1 MKSPTDS
8 ATDLAFLHG
17 GNLAYL
23 ESLQRDFE
31 RDPQS
36 NGEWKGVFTRLND
49 ATVSPSPA
57 SSPSPPP
64 LNDARGWREG
74 SPSPASSPSPA
85 QPAEAQDWFANSIHK
100 QAQVSRLISTYRA
113 LGHLL
118 ADIDPIGVMPRG
130 DARELDLDHFDLSA
144 ADLATAFDLGDL
156 GGGGR
161 RPLGEILAYLRAVY
175 CGPIGYELSHLTSLE
190 QREWLRA
197 RVETPAVRLPIG
209 DDERVNLLVKLTA
222 AEGLEKYLHTKYVG
236 QKRFS
241 LEGGDVLIPVVSDM
255 IQQLGSTGVRE
266 IVIGM
271 AHRGRLNVLVNILGK
286 APKELFSEFE
296 GEYQNQNGGDAN
308 GNGDHH
314 GDVKYHQGASSDID
328 TPGGIVHLALAFN
341 PSHLEIIDP
350 VVEGSV
356 RARQERRGDAERR
369 QVVPILIHGDAAFA
383 GQGVVMETLNMA
395 RTRGYSV
402 GGTVHIIINNQIG
415 FTTNTL
421 DARSTLY
428 CTEVAKMVQAPIFH
442 VNGDDPEAARQAA
455 RLALAYRMRFGGD
468 AIIDIVCYRR
478 HGHNEADEPGI
489 TQPMMYRTIK
499 AHATP
504 RAIYA
509 QRLADAGVIGDGD
522 ARAFVDAYRRQLD
535 DGHVVAGQV
544 IDPNKARLMVDW
556 TAYLSAE
563 WDDGTATAVG
573 AEALPR
579 LARKLAQTPPDFTV
593 HPRVQKVLDER
604 VKMAAGEKPIDWG
617 CAELLAYATILE
629 DGYDVRLSGQ
639 DAGRGTFAHRHATL
653 HDQSQARIHIPMQH
667 LHDGEVRGGGDSHS
681 HSDSERAGDG
691 KRAGDGD
698 GHSDSDGDATGKK
711 RGNYLVINSFLSEE
725 AVLGFEYGYATTEP
739 RALVIW
745 EAQFGDF
752 VNGAQVVIDQF
763 ISSGQAKWARVC
775 GLTMFLPHGM
785 EGQGPEH
792 SSARLERFL
801 QLCAQA
807 NMQVC
812 VPTTPAQMFHMLRR
826 QVLRPLRRPLVVFTP
841 KSLLRHP
848 AAVSTPAELSGGK
861 FQLVIDDA
869 EVAYAPGDGDGY
881 GDGHGDGHGDGDG
894 HGHGDGHRDA
904 NTAAIDPGKIKRVVL
919 CSGKVYYDL
928 LAARRERSITGVAIV
943 RIEQLYPFPGRDLA
957 AVMARYPA
965 AAEVVWCQEEPQNQ
979 GAWYSTR
986 HHLRAAVGAGQR
998 LRYVGREASPSPAV
1012 GYYKLHQ
1019 VQQQQL
1025 VEQALAE

>member
-8 ATDLAFLHG
+8 PPDLAFLHG
-17 GNLAYL
+17 GNIAYL
-23 ESLQRDFE
+23 ESLQRDLE
-31 RDPQS
+31 RDPAS
-36 NGEWKGVFTRLND
+36 NGAWKGVFSRL
-49 ATVSPSPA
+49 AEAPPAQPSPA
-57 SSPSPPP
+57 T
-64 LNDARGWREG
+64 AQVA
-74 SPSPASSPSPA
+74 SPADSPD
-85 QPAEAQDWFANSIHK
+85 AQDWFASSIHK
-100 QAQVSRLISTYRA
+100 QAQVSRLISAYRT

-130 DARELDLDHFDLSA
+130 DAGELELERFDLSA
-144 ADLATAFDLGDL
+144 SDLATAFDLGDL

-175 CGPIGYELSHLTSLE
+175 CGPIGYELGHLTSIE

-197 RVETPAVRLPIG
+197 RVETPTVRLAIS
-209 DDERVNLLVKLTA
+209 DQERVNLLVKLTA

-241 LEGGDVLIPVVSDM
+241 LEGGDVLIPVLSDM
-255 IQQLGSTGVRE
+255 IQQLGGTGVKE

-296 GEYQNQNGGDAN
+296 GEYQNLRKNGGGGD
-308 GNGDHH
+308 NGDGDGDNGDGGHH

-356 RARQERRGDAERR
+356 RARQERRGDAARKM
-369 QVVPILIHGDAAFA
+369 VVPVLIHGDAAFA

-402 GGTVHIIINNQIG
+402 GGTLHIIINNQIG

-455 RLALAYRMRFGGD
+455 RLALEYRMQFGGD

-489 TQPMMYRTIK
+489 TQPMMYGAIK
-499 AHATP
+499 AHDTP
-504 RAIYA
+504 RGIYA
-509 QRLADAGVIGDGD
+509 ARLAGAGVIQDAD
-522 ARAFVDAYRRQLD
+522 ARAMVDAYRRQLD

-556 TAYLSAE
+556 TPYLGAD
-563 WDDGTATAVG
+563 WDDGTVTAVD

-579 LARKLAQTPPDFTV
+579 LAQKLAEVPADFRV
-593 HPRVQKVLDER
+593 HPRVKRVLDAR
-604 VKMAAGEKPIDWG
+604 INMARGESPIDWG

-629 DGYDVRLSGQ
+629 DGFDVRLSGQ
-639 DAGRGTFAHRHATL
+639 DAGRGTFAHRHVTL
-653 HDQSQARIHIPMQH
+653 HDQSRARIHIPMQH
-667 LHDGEVRGGGDSHS
+667 LHDGD
-681 HSDSERAGDG
+681 DGDG
-691 KRAGDGD
+691 NNAGDGD
-698 GHSDSDGDATGKK
+698 NKR

-739 RALVIW
+739 RTLVIW

-763 ISSGQAKWARVC
+763 ISSGQAKWERVC

-812 VPTTPAQMFHMLRR
+812 VPTTPAQLFHMLRR
-826 QVLRPLRRPLVVFTP
+826 QILRPLRRPLVVLTP

-848 AAVSTPAELSGGK
+848 DAVSTPAELSGGK
-861 FQLVIDDA
+861 FELVIDDA
-869 EVAYAPGDGDGY
+869 
-881 GDGHGDGHGDGDG
+881 
-894 HGHGDGHRDA
+894 
-904 NTAAIDPGKIKRVVL
+904 AADVDRKQIARVIL

-928 LAARRERSITGVAIV
+928 LAERERRALADAAIV
-943 RIEQLYPFPGRDLA
+943 RIEQLYPFPGRDLD
-957 AVMARYPA
+957 AVMRNYPA

-986 HHLRAAVGAGQR
+986 HHLRAALRGGQR

-1019 VQQQQL
+1019 IQQQRL
-1025 VEQALAE
+1025 VEQALAAE

>member
-1 MKSPTDS
+1 MPVQYATTTGCCAGPPVIYAILTRHRITAAPPHYNAMKPSS
-8 ATDLAFLHG
+8 TDLAFLNG
-17 GNLAYL
+17 GNIAYL
-23 ESLQRDFE
+23 ESLYRDLG
-31 RDPQS
+31 RDPRI
-36 NGEWKGVFTRLND
+36 NGEWSGVFTALPEG
-49 ATVSPSPA
+49 AISAPA
-57 SSPSPPP
+57 PGP
-64 LNDARGWREG
+64 
-74 SPSPASSPSPA
+74 
-85 QPAEAQDWFANSIHK
+85 QDRSRAWFERSIHK

-130 DARELDLDHFDLSA
+130 DAGELHLERFDLSA

-161 RPLGEILAYLRAVY
+161 RPLGEILDYLRAVY
-175 CGPIGYELSHLTSLE
+175 CGPIGYELGHLTSLE

-197 RVETPAVRLPIG
+197 RVETESVRLAIS
-209 DDERVNLLVKLTA
+209 DQERVNLLVKLTA

-241 LEGGDVLIPVVSDM
+241 LEGGDVLIPMLSDM
-255 IQQLGSTGVRE
+255 IQRLGATGVKE

-271 AHRGRLNVLVNILGK
+271 AHRGRLNVLVNLLGK

-296 GEYQNQNGGDAN
+296 GEYQNQNGGA
-308 GNGDHH
+308 DHH

-328 TPGGIVHLALAFN
+328 TPGGTVHLALAFN

-356 RARQERRGDAERR
+356 RARQERRGDAARKS
-369 QVVPILIHGDAAFA
+369 VVPVLIHGDAAFA

-455 RLALAYRMRFGGD
+455 RLALEYRMQFGGD

-489 TQPMMYRTIK
+489 TQPVMYGKIK
-499 AHATP
+499 PHRTP
-504 RAIYA
+504 RHIYA
-509 QRLADAGVIGDGD
+509 ERLAEAGVVDAGE
-522 ARAFVDAYRRQLD
+522 ARNMIDAYRRQLD

-556 TAYLSAE
+556 TPYLGTD
-563 WDDGTATAVG
+563 WDDGTVTAVD
-573 AEALPR
+573 AEALSR
-579 LARKLAQTPPDFTV
+579 LARKLAETPEDFGV

-604 VKMAAGEKPIDWG
+604 IRMARGETPMDWG

-629 DGYDVRLSGQ
+629 DGFDVRLSGQ
-639 DAGRGTFAHRHATL
+639 DAGRGTFAHRHVTL
-653 HDQSQARIHIPMQH
+653 HDQSRARTHIPMQH
-667 LHDGEVRGGGDSHS
+667 LHDDEPGGEKN
-681 HSDSERAGDG
+681 A
-691 KRAGDGD
+691 KR
-698 GHSDSDGDATGKK
+698 

-763 ISSGQAKWARVC
+763 ISSGQAKWERVC
-775 GLTMFLPHGM
+775 GLTLFLPHGM

-801 QLCAQA
+801 QLCAQD

-826 QVLRPLRRPLVVFTP
+826 QILRPLRRPLVVMTP
-841 KSLLRHP
+841 KSLLRHKS
-848 AAVSTPAELSGGK
+848 AVSSPAELSGGK
-861 FQLVIDDA
+861 FHLVL
-869 EVAYAPGDGDGY
+869 GD
-881 GDGHGDGHGDGDG
+881 
-894 HGHGDGHRDA
+894 
-904 NTAAIDPGKIKRVVL
+904 TEAAADPGRISRLIL

-928 LAARRERSITGVAIV
+928 LAERRRREITDAAIL
-943 RIEQLYPFPGRDLA
+943 RIEQLYPFPARDLA
-957 AVMARYPA
+957 DGMRNYPA
-965 AAEVVWCQEEPQNQ
+965 ATEVVWCQEEPQNQ
-979 GAWYSTR
+979 GAWYPTR
-986 HHLRAAVGAGQR
+986 HHLRAALKPGQK

-1019 VQQQQL
+1019 IQQQRL
-1025 VEQALAE
+1025 VEQALTGITDH